1 VRSGVHL
8 TNSTARGILVAL
20 THYIRLLTLA
30 QAHRTWWSQRTLQAA
45 RAKLKMLVA
54 DEFLV
59 ERRFLVH
66 PELPL
71 LEPVLRWKPGQP
83 TPECGPVSYQLR
95 NRWTDS
101 VVPTVCYLATR
112 KAAKLYG
119 GFSGGSR
126 RDGLLRHPFQ
136 ATHDVHVS
144 ALYLRLLK
152 SEPEAA
158 KRWIP
163 EEKLELQNHG
173 GKLFDAVI
181 VNASGVPERVV
192 EFGGGYRVT
201 RVKILHGECARKALP
216 YELW

>member
-1 VRSGVHL
+1 
-8 TNSTARGILVAL
+8 
-20 THYIRLLTLA
+20 
-30 QAHRTWWSQRTLQAA
+30 
-45 RAKLKMLVA
+45 M
-54 DEFLV
+54 
-59 ERRFLVH
+59 
-66 PELPL
+66 
-71 LEPVLRWKPGQP
+71 
-83 TPECGPVSYQLR
+83 SYQLR
-95 NRWTDS
+95 KRWTEP
-101 VVPTVCYLATR
+101 VVPTTCYVATK
-112 KAAKLYG
+112 KAARLYG

-144 ALYLRLLK
+144 AIYLRLLK
-152 SEPEAA
+152 TEPDAA
-158 KRWIP
+158 MRWIP

-181 VNASGVPERVV
+181 VNASGVPDRVV

>member
-1 VRSGVHL
+1 MPSNVQL
-8 TNSTARGILVAL
+8 TNPVVREILVAL
-20 THYIRLLTLA
+20 THAIRLLTLP
-30 QAHRTWWSQRTLQAA
+30 QAHRAWWAHTTPQAA
-45 RAKLKMLVA
+45 RAKLRMLVA
-54 DEFLV
+54 AELLV
-59 ERRFLVH
+59 ERRFLIH

-83 TPECGPVSYQLR
+83 TPEFGAVSYRLR
-95 NRWTDS
+95 KRWTQS
-101 VVPTVCYLATR
+101 VAPTVCYLATK
-112 KAAKLYG
+112 KAARLYG

-152 SEPEAA
+152 SEPETA

-181 VNASGVPERVV
+181 ANASGEPERVT
-192 EFGGGYRVT
+192 EFGGSYRVR
-201 RVKILHGECARKALP
+201 RVRIIHGECVQRALP